1 MMSNYSTAVI
11 SAHQI
16 ALNFTSLLYMIPLS
30 ISMGATILVG
40 QAVGAGQMRDAKQ
53 YSFLGVGLAVAFSFC
68 LDCDSSCFQGTDC
81 LPLYD
86 GYRDY
91 WIGDSFLH
99 LCRTVSIIG
108 CDPSSCP
115 RCAYEAIRMSI

>member
-53 YSFLGVGLAVAFSFC
+53 YSFLGVGLAIVFSFVSISI
-68 LDCDSSCFQGTDC
+68 LVSFQRTDRI
-81 LPLYD
+81 PLHD
-86 GYRDY
+86 GY
-91 WIGDSFLH
+91 GNH
-99 LCRTVSIIG
+99 
-108 CDPSSCP
+108 
-115 RCAYEAIRMSI
+115 